1 MSVLILGCFY
11 KKMSSI
17 SYLTVFEWKQ
27 VVSGSVLK
35 FVLSVY
41 FWSSEVFS
49 RLKQCISLPA
59 LYLILSRALV
69 LKIHK
74 YYNYSSLLCL
84 ECFLLVQMS
93 KFQGLFITK
102 WMWIML
108 EFRDLESLAVLENRF
123 FFNCSCKYKFF
134 CRKSNRSYFLLP
146 TFVVFLIK
154 ENQGHRMLSL
164 WSTEGSDISLVWWD
178 KIRSSSKRR
187 TYTWLYVFLRCFFHE
202 LSDINWKLLTC
213 CHISLEKHSTGIL
226 LVIPSPPL

>member
-123 FFNCSCKYKFF
+123 FSTALANTNSFA
-134 CRKSNRSYFLLP
+134 
-146 TFVVFLIK
+146 
-154 ENQGHRMLSL
+154 ENQ
-164 WSTEGSDISLVWWD
+164 TEV
-178 KIRSSSKRR
+178 
-187 TYTWLYVFLRCFFHE
+187 TFCFQ
-202 LSDINWKLLTC
+202 LL
-213 CHISLEKHSTGIL
+213 LFFW
-226 LVIPSPPL
+226 